1 MTSLLEVTCRAD
13 GGVVERV
20 VVLVVASFVT
30 STLAH
35 GRRPIVK
42 PATSH
47 PYFSAQ

>member
-20 VVLVVASFVT
+20 VIVVASFVT